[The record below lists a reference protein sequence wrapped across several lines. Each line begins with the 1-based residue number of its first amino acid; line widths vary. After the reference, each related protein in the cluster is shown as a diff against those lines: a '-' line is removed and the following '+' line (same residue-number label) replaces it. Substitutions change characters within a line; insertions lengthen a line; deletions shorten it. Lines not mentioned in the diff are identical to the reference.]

1 MRGMRKWKRW
11 AVFLLLFAVLAVGG
25 SWTAQAEMLDMTKYN
40 DELITVS
47 KVPHGKAGNKISIK
61 MTVHNIHEKRDQEL
75 KEIWLA
81 NAEEFDDLMTEN
93 FGESDDADESDDSDA
108 IRWYSKS
115 FPFETDSNSFKPK
128 AINVKSGTSKTVSLS
143 Y

>member
-25 SWTAQAEMLDMTKYN
+25 SRTAQAEMLDMTKYN
-40 DELITVS
+40 DDLITVS

-108 IRWYSKS
+108 IRLYSKS
-115 FPFETDSNSFKPK
+115 FPFETVSNSFKQ
-128 AINVKSGTSKTVSLS
+128 
-143 Y
+143 

>member
-11 AVFLLLFAVLAVGG
+11 AVFLLLFVVLAVGG
-25 SWTAQAEMLDMTKYN
+25 SRTAQAEMLDMTKYN
-40 DELITVS
+40 DDLITVS

-108 IRWYSKS
+108 IRWY
-115 FPFETDSNSFKPK
+115 
-128 AINVKSGTSKTVSLS
+128 
-143 Y
+143 

>member
-25 SWTAQAEMLDMTKYN
+25 SRTAQAEMLDMTKYN
-40 DELITVS
+40 DDLITVS

-93 FGESDDADESDDSDA
+93 FGENDDADESDDSDA
-108 IRWYSKS
+108 IRWY
-115 FPFETDSNSFKPK
+115 
-128 AINVKSGTSKTVSLS
+128 
-143 Y
+143 